1 MPFIMISMTM
11 FINSSDY
18 LLHLEEEEPR
28 GMDHIGVG
36 AANEPEAERE
46 FDDKRP
52 DQATDNWGY

>member
-1 MPFIMISMTM
+1 MISMTM

-52 DQATDNWGY
+52 DQATDHWGY